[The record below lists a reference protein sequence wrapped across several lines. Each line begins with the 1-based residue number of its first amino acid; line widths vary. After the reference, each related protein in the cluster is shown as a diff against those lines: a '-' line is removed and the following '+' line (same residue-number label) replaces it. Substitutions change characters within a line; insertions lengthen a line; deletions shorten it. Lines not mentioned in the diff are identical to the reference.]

1 MIDVPETQH
10 QQRER
15 GRLTAHGRRT
25 DDGSRCTLL
34 VIHELDSSWS
44 FHGLGAP
51 GVKLSQADMVT
62 LAEQILERCRCC
74 GICSLSVTVTLTGAR

>member
-1 MIDVPETQH
+1 VIDVSETQH
-10 QQRER
+10 QPRER
-15 GRLTAHGRRT
+15 GRLATRGRRT
-25 DDGSRCTLL
+25 DDGSMCTLL

-62 LAEQILERCRCC
+62 LAEQILER
-74 GICSLSVTVTLTGAR
+74 AR

>member
-15 GRLTAHGRRT
+15 GRVIAVGRRT
-25 DDGSRCTLL
+25 DSGERCTLL
-34 VIHELDSSWS
+34 VVNELDGAWTI
-44 FHGLGAP
+44 HGLGAP

-62 LAEQILERCRCC
+62 LVESILER
-74 GICSLSVTVTLTGAR
+74 AR

>member
-1 MIDVPETQH
+1 MIDVPGIEH

-15 GRLTAHGRRT
+15 GRLQAFGRRT
-25 DDGSRCTLL
+25 DSGERCTLL
-34 VIHELDSSWS
+34 VIYELDGGWT

-62 LAEQILERCRCC
+62 LAEQILER
-74 GICSLSVTVTLTGAR
+74 AR